1 MMHESAAP
9 IVDVTVAICT
19 RDRCEL
25 LERAL
30 EALARVEVPN
40 GLRWEVVV
48 VDNGSSDATAG
59 VIARYAALLPL
70 RGLVERPAGL
80 SRARNAAVQAAR
92 GAYVLWMDDDV
103 LVERHWL
110 RAYSDAFARWP
121 EVAFFGGPIEPL
133 FEGEPVRWLAGAL
146 PNVSNA
152 YAAIDLGPESVAL
165 DGDTLPYGA
174 NFAVRSVDQR
184 VHRFDPALGRRG
196 ARMYAGEEWA
206 IMQALLAEGAQGQ
219 WVPAARVRHI
229 IPRDRQSV
237 GYLRRYYFWNGT
249 SLALVR
255 QSRDERMLF
264 GRPRWIWREA
274 VQQELMYRVRRITAP
289 ASTWSVH
296 MRRASTAWGMLQPVA
311 RR

>member
-1 MMHESAAP
+1 MHESAGP

-19 RDRCEL
+19 RDRCDL

-30 EALARVEVPN
+30 DALARVEVPN
-40 GLRWEVVV
+40 GLRWEIVV
-48 VDNGSSDATAG
+48 VDNGSRDATAG

-103 LVERHWL
+103 IVERHWL
-110 RAYSDAFARWP
+110 RSYTEAFARWP

-133 FEGEPVRWLAGAL
+133 FEGEPPRWLAGAL
-146 PNVSNA
+146 PNVRNA
-152 YAAIDLGPESVAL
+152 YAAIDLGREPVAL

-174 NFAVRSVDQR
+174 NFAVRCVEQ
-184 VHRFDPALGRRG
+184 HRHRYDPALGRRG

-206 IMQALLAEGAQGQ
+206 IMQEMLAEGACGL
-219 WVPAARVRHI
+219 WVPGARVRHI

-237 GYLRRYYFWNGT
+237 GYLRRYYFWNGA
-249 SLALVR
+249 SLSLVR

-274 VQQELMYRVRRITAP
+274 VQQELAYRVRRVTSPGAV
-289 ASTWSVH
+289 WSMH
-296 MRRASTAWGMLQPVA
+296 LRRASTAWGMLQTVA
-311 RR
+311 R

>member
-1 MMHESAAP
+1 MHESP
-9 IVDVTVAICT
+9 DPMVQVTVAICT

-30 EALARVEVPN
+30 DALASVEVPI
-40 GLRWEVVV
+40 GLEWEVVV
-48 VDNGSSDATAG
+48 VDNGSRDATAS

-103 LVERHWL
+103 LVERQWL
-110 RAYSDAFARWP
+110 RAYTDAFARCP
-121 EVAFFGGPIEPL
+121 DIAFFGGPIDPL
-133 FEGEPVRWLAGAL
+133 FEGEPPRWLAGAL
-146 PNVSNA
+146 PSVRNA
-152 YAAIDLGPESVAL
+152 YAAIDLGREPVAL

-174 NFAVRSVDQR
+174 NFAVRCIEQR
-184 VHRFDPALGRRG
+184 RHRFDPALGRRG

-206 IMQALLAEGAQGQ
+206 IMQALLAEGARGL

-237 GYLRRYYFWNGT
+237 GYLRRYYFWNGA
-249 SLALVR
+249 SLAIVR
-255 QSRDERMLF
+255 KSRDERMLF

-274 VQQELMYRVRRITAP
+274 VQQELAYRVRRVTAP
-289 ASTWSVH
+289 ASVWSMH
-296 MRRASTAWGMLQPVA
+296 LRRASTAWGMLQPVD
-311 RR
+311 R